1 MRYLIDGSD
10 ITDYIKFGGV
20 KWSRND
26 VDGPNAGRNL
36 KGDMIRDRVATK
48 IRMDIACR
56 PLTGEEHTRLMR
68 LLMPDNITVNYD
80 DPVYGSASKVMYAN
94 NHSSEYLMRDTKG
107 TEYWHNVSFPLIE
120 V

>member
-1 MRYLIDGSD
+1 MRILINGTD

-20 KWSRND
+20 KWGRND

-36 KGDMIRDRVATK
+36 EGTMIRDRVATK
-48 IRMDIACR
+48 IRLDISCR
-56 PLTGEEHTRLMR
+56 PLTDTEHTRLMN

-94 NHSSEYLMRDTKG
+94 NHSSEYLMRDEKG
-107 TEYWHNVSFPLIE
+107 REYWHNVSFPLIE